1 MALPTDSSETFLR
14 EVDENLRRDR
24 LQDFF
29 RNYGKWLIAAVVL
42 FLAAVGGWIYWEQQQ
57 KKTSAEESEKLHAS
71 FKAISEGR
79 ANAATQQL
87 KDLEGSSNDV
97 VKASAELTQ
106 AALALEKSDRS
117 TAIAKYRALSEDKG
131 LPDVY
136 RDLATVRL
144 TALEFDSLQPAQVVT
159 RLEPLTKAGNP
170 WFGSAGEMTA
180 LALLKQG
187 KKAEAG
193 KLFASIAAD
202 KQVPDSSRTRA
213 VQVAGT
219 LGVDATASM
228 PAIEKQD

>member
-29 RNYGKWLIAAVVL
+29 KNYGKWLIAAVVL

-57 KKTSAEESEKLHAS
+57 KKTSAEESEKLHAA

-87 KDLEGSSNDV
+87 KELEGSGNDV

-117 TAIAKYRALSEDKG
+117 TAIARYRALSEDKG

-144 TALEFDSLQPAQVVT
+144 TALEFDSLQPAQVIT

-202 KQVPDSSRTRA
+202 KQVPDSIRTRA
-213 VQVAGT
+213 AQVAGT